1 MATGKDESI
10 YPIDPENAVEMARLL
25 NQDTAF
31 TKALGGPLA
40 EQGDGPT
47 CKYVLD
53 LACGP
58 GGWVLDVARM
68 LPDAQVMGVDISALM
83 TDYGRATAKAR
94 SLQNAHFMTMNIQ
107 EPFSF
112 ADNSFDLINARY
124 LVAVLIPNA
133 WPVLLR
139 ETFRMCQP
147 GGIMRLTENEMP
159 ITNSP
164 AFEQI
169 TQMALNAFSMTG
181 RNFGPTAR
189 NFGITPMLPKLLK
202 DTGYTN
208 VKYKAYGI
216 DTSAGTEGH
225 ESFYQNHMVAFQLG
239 KPYFVGLE
247 LTTDEKYEELY
258 QQMLQEM
265 MADDFCAI
273 SYSLTAWGEKPE

>member
-1 MATGKDESI
+1 MVTGKDESI

-25 NQDTAF
+25 NQDTVF
-31 TKALGGPLA
+31 TKAMGGPLA
-40 EQGDGPT
+40 EQGETPPCT
-47 CKYVLD
+47 SVLD

-58 GGWVLDVARM
+58 GGWALDVARM
-68 LPDAQVMGVDISALM
+68 LPDAQVMGVDISTRM

-94 SLQNAHFMTMNIQ
+94 GLHNAHFMTMNIQ

-124 LVAVLIPNA
+124 LVAVLTPKT
-133 WPVLLR
+133 WPALLR
-139 ETFRMCQP
+139 ETLRMCKP
-147 GGIMRLTENEMP
+147 GGIIRLTEAEMA

-169 TQMALNAFSMTG
+169 TQMALNAFTMTG

-189 NFGITPMLPKLLK
+189 NFGITPMLSKLLK
-202 DTGYTN
+202 DTGYTRVN
-208 VKYKAYGI
+208 YKAYGI

-225 ESFYQNHMVAFQLG
+225 ESFYQNYMVAFQLA

-258 QQMLQEM
+258 QQTLQEM